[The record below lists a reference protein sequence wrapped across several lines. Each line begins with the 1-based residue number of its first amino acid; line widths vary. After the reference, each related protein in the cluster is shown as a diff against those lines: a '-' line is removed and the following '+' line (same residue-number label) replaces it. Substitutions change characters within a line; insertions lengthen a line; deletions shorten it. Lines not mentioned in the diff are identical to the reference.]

1 MEPLTPQDPHRIG
14 PYRLLARLGEGGMGT
29 VYLARSDRGRT
40 VAVKTIIGEL
50 AQQPDF
56 RARFAAEITAAQ
68 RVGGQWTA
76 PVLDA
81 DTQATTPWYATGYIA
96 GPSLHQVVDHD
107 HGPLPERSVL
117 LLAGGLVQALKA
129 IHGAG
134 LVHRDLKPSNVL
146 VTIDGPRVIDF
157 GIARAMETMPG
168 EGLTRTGATVGS
180 PGFMSPE
187 QVRGQHLTPAS
198 DVFCLGSVLAFA
210 ATGRTPFGS
219 LDSGMHILMFRIAEE
234 TPDLTGIP
242 DGLYQL
248 IAACLAKEPEQR
260 PGIDQLLSYYPAP
273 SGGAAESDGEPWLP
287 GAVVAQLGREAVSL
301 LDSESPETAS
311 IPRVNAPLAGN
322 SQPGTNAQHSPPPP
336 SSQHGSPAYAQP
348 TAPYGA
354 PQTPAPQGAYG
365 YPGPQQQTPPPGP
378 GAPGPGGYGT
388 PVPPPVP
395 SPYAA
400 SPSPSPYGGA
410 PGTPAPTP
418 TPGGGRPGRPR
429 NNMMVLVAVVAV
441 MAIIGVVAAVAL
453 SGGGG
458 GGDGDKT
465 EGGETTE
472 PVDTTPI
479 GDGYI
484 GAWQGEYGTQGESG
498 WKALWFEIHQ
508 GKTGESV
515 GKATVTYLDSMCVY
529 DVRLESFDNQLNFTE
544 VADHSVPEDEV
555 SQNCR
560 ADGTVQSLKLAD
572 GSLQWTSGD
581 QEATLSSAEGGD
593 AAVPD
598 EFVGEWYDSYSTDEV
613 TNGLDEVSVT
623 EGAIGE
629 NVLRWSWTQDDVTC
643 VTENQLAHVGSDRML
658 LSPDI
663 LVTAESDDTCEPL
676 GSVWVT
682 VEADGNLY
690 FQWTNDPAGDN
701 TYVVR
706 GPL

>member
-1 MEPLTPQDPHRIG
+1 MEPLTPQDPTRIG

-81 DTQATTPWYATGYIA
+81 DTQAATPWYATGYIA
-96 GPSLHQVVDHD
+96 GPSLHQVVSND
-107 HGPLPERSVL
+107 HGPLPERSVM

-157 GIARAMETMPG
+157 GIARAMEAMPG

-187 QVRGQHLTPAS
+187 QVRGQHLTSAS

-210 ATGRTPFGS
+210 ATGKTPFGS

-234 TPDLTGIP
+234 TPDLTGLP

-248 IAACLAKEPEQR
+248 IAACLAKEVEQR
-260 PGIDQLLSYYPAP
+260 PTIDQLLNYYPAP
-273 SGGAAESDGEPWLP
+273 SGGPSESDGEPWLP
-287 GAVVAQLGREAVSL
+287 GAVVARLGREAVSL
-301 LDSESPETAS
+301 LDSESPETTS
-311 IPRVNAPLAGN
+311 IPRIDAPLAGN
-322 SQPGTNAQHSPPPP
+322 SQPGTNPPSPPPP
-336 SSQHGSPAYAQP
+336 SSQQTAAAYAQP

-354 PQTPAPQGAYG
+354 PQTPAPPGAYG
-365 YPGPQQQTPPPGP
+365 YPGPQQQQQQQPPQTP
-378 GAPGPGGYGT
+378 APAGYGT
-388 PVPPPVP
+388 PAP

-400 SPSPSPYGGA
+400 APSPYGGA
-410 PGTPAPTP
+410 PGTAPGG
-418 TPGGGRPGRPR
+418 PGGGPQRSR
-429 NNMMVLVAVVAV
+429 NNTLVIVAVVAV
-441 MAIIGVVAAVAL
+441 LAIIGVVAAVAL

-458 GGDGDKT
+458 GGDDEAK
-465 EGGETTE
+465 GGESTAPPE
-472 PVDTTPI
+472 NNSPV

-484 GAWQGEYGTQGESG
+484 GAWQGQYGTEGDSG

-508 GKTGESV
+508 GKEGESV

-529 DVRLESFDNQLNFTE
+529 DLRLDSFENQLNFTE
-544 VADHSVPEDEV
+544 VAEHSVPEGEI

-560 ADGTVQSLKLAD
+560 ADGTVQSLKLAN
-572 GSLQWTSGD
+572 GQMEWTSGD
-581 QEATLSSAEGGD
+581 QQATLTQAEGGD

-598 EFVGEWYDSYSTDEV
+598 SLVSEWYDSYSIPEQDVE
-613 TNGLDEVSVT
+613 NGLDQVWIED
-623 EGAIGE
+623 GAVGE
-629 NVLRWSWTQDDVTC
+629 NVLRWSYTRDELTC
-643 VTENQLAHVGSDRML
+643 VTENELAYVDGDRML

-663 LVTAESDDTCEPL
+663 PVEAESSSEGCNPL

-682 VEADGNLY
+682 IESDGYLY
-690 FQWTNDPAGDN
+690 FQWTNDPAGEDR
-701 TYVVR
+701 YVVR
-706 GPL
+706 GQL